1 MAIVKAEMV
10 FNLAAGFTADELVRI
25 GTAAAGRTVSFPREG
40 RGGRYMISGALAT
53 ERDFTV
59 WVLGGYAQGKT
70 AEQVAKD
77 KGISRRQ
84 VFHLLKRVRTTE
96 PEGTTWLYEFTD
108 LGFSLR
114 ELGRLFGKSH
124 EAVRQAAERLKVERV
139 EVTKGT
145 GGTEAT

>member
-1 MAIVKAEMV
+1 MAIVKAEAV
-10 FNLAAGFTADELVRI
+10 FNAGSGFSEEELARIMAAG
-25 GTAAAGRTVSFPREG
+25 AGRTVSFPRDG

-70 AEQVAKD
+70 ADQVAKD
-77 KGISRRQ
+77 RGISRRQ
-84 VFHLLKRVRTTE
+84 VFHLLKRARTTE
-96 PEGTTWLYEFTD
+96 PEGTTWLYEFAN

-124 EAVRQAAERLKVERV
+124 EAVRQAAERLKVEKV
-139 EVTKGT
+139 EVTKET
-145 GGTEAT
+145 KAT